1 MSDKNK
7 IRALVKKLRGPIAQ
21 FENFATGYSESA
33 DAIEILLAEVEDI
46 NKFSTACC
54 DSYAAEN
61 QRLSDEI
68 EKLRAEL
75 FAARDGGGS

>member
-7 IRALVKKLRGPIAQ
+7 MRALVEKLRGPIAQ
-21 FENFATGYSESA
+21 VENFAAGYSEAA
-33 DAIEILLAEVEDI
+33 DAIEMLLAEVEDI
-46 NKFSTACC
+46 KKSSTACC
-54 DSYAAEN
+54 DSYASEN